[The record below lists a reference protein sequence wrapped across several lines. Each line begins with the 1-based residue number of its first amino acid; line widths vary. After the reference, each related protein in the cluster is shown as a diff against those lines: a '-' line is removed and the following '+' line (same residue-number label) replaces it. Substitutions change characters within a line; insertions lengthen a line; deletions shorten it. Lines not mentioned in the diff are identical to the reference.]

1 METERIT
8 RTEPRW
14 ERRKEARPQ
23 ELMDA
28 ALALFAEKGFAATR
42 LDDVAHKAGV
52 SKGTLY
58 LYFDSKDELFKA
70 VVRSGIVPAILE
82 AERLL
87 EDFAGSASALV
98 EQIVS
103 GWWHLM
109 VTTHLSAVPKIM
121 ISEARNFPELASF
134 YHDEVISRGKA
145 MLVRALQRGVS
156 TGEFRPI
163 DVEAAVHILM
173 APLVMRAVWQHS
185 LGCMDREPVRPEAY
199 FQTYLGFVV
208 RSLRRETPSC

>member
-1 METERIT
+1 MDRIT

-87 EDFAGSASALV
+87 EDFTGSASALV

>member
-1 METERIT
+1 METDRIA

-58 LYFDSKDELFKA
+58 LYFDSKEELFKA
-70 VVRSGIVPAILE
+70 VVRSSIVPAILE

-87 EDFAGSASALV
+87 EDFGGSASALV

-145 MLVRALQRGVS
+145 MLVRALQRGVG

-199 FQTYLGFVV
+199 FQTYLDFVLC
-208 RSLRRETPSC
+208 SLRREIPRC

>member
-1 METERIT
+1 METDRIT

-58 LYFDSKDELFKA
+58 LYFDSKEELFKA
-70 VVRSGIVPAILE
+70 VVRSGIVPAILD
-82 AERLL
+82 AERLV
-87 EDFAGSASALV
+87 ENFAGNASELV
-98 EQIVS
+98 EQIVR
-103 GWWHLM
+103 GWWQLI
-109 VTTHLSAVPKIM
+109 VKTHLSAVPKIM
-121 ISEARNFPELASF
+121 VSEARNFPELARF

-145 MLVRALQRGVS
+145 MFVRALERGTS
-156 TGEFRPI
+156 SGEFRTV
-163 DVEAAVHILM
+163 DVDSAVHILM
-173 APLVMRAVWQHS
+173 APLVMMAVWQHS
-185 LGCMDREPVRPEAY
+185 LGCMDREPVQPEAY
-199 FQTYLGFVV
+199 FATYLDFVL
-208 RSLRRETPSC
+208 RSLRRETAPC

>member
-1 METERIT
+1 MEAERIS

-58 LYFDSKDELFKA
+58 LYFDSKEELFKA

-82 AERLL
+82 AERLVD
-87 EDFAGSASALV
+87 DFTGTASALV
-98 EQIVS
+98 EQIVR
-103 GWWHLM
+103 GWWQLI

-121 ISEARNFPELASF
+121 IAEARNFPELASF

-145 MLVRALQRGVS
+145 MLVRALQRGVGS
-156 TGEFRPI
+156 GEFRPI
-163 DVEAAVHILM
+163 DVEAAVHIVM
-173 APLVMRAVWQHS
+173 APLVMRAVSQHS
-185 LGCMDREPVRPEAY
+185 LDCIHREPVEPEAY
-199 FQTYLGFVV
+199 FRTYLEFVL
-208 RSLRRETPSC
+208 RSLRRETSPC